1 MLEHLKPLF
10 DLLDKYN
17 VPYEIA
23 YSDNPGNII
32 YKDDCQ
38 MGVIDYDYNSVSLP
52 CHFCATAMAK
62 DLTLQQVFF
71 FICVSPK
78 LNMPLKRVKINPD
91 FSLDFSDYIVKKDPK
106 NDII

>member
-71 FICVSPK
+71 FSID
-78 LNMPLKRVKINPD
+78 NRVYIPYNKDRKEMKYADD
-91 FSLDFSDYIVKKDPK
+91 FVILWRYYIDAF
-106 NDII
+106 D